1 VRRTAAAAFVLL
13 AALVLAGPSQ
23 PRSVKEG
30 GTFRIGIP
38 GDAVD
43 SIDAALGALVG
54 GAVIHSA
61 TCASLMRTLDAPLPQ
76 AARIVPD
83 IAAADPKISANGKTY
98 MFVIRKGLRFSTGA
112 PVTAR
117 DVAHTINRVLDKRM
131 KSPLAPALNDI
142 AGARALIDG
151 KAASASGVAAR
162 GSTLTIRLTKPSG
175 DFAARMSYPCVV
187 PRTLPVDPEG
197 AKAPIPSAGPYFVA
211 EYLAGTRAVL
221 ERNNF
226 YRGDRPHHI
235 DRFEIDLSSDG
246 ATVIDRTD
254 RGELD
259 YGWAPNND
267 YGARAA
273 ELARKYG
280 INKSRFFT
288 SPSGGLLRMFVLNT
302 SRPLF
307 RGNVALRQ
315 ALNFAVDRRALLRE
329 RGFLAGRTTDQYL
342 WPGLIGYRDERIY
355 PLERP
360 DVKRARILARGHTR
374 SGKAVLYVP
383 SSPLGAAQAQIL
395 TSNFRKLGI
404 RVETKAFPGLV
415 LFDKLGT
422 RGEPFDIGWIG
433 WGASGDPG
441 PFLVGLFHGREIGQP
456 ESDNWS
462 YFDSQKY
469 NRLLDRASR
478 LTGSARYRAYGDL
491 DVDLARNAA
500 PAIAYAYDNTMNL
513 VSERVGCV
521 VVNPYLDLA
530 AACLK

>member
-1 VRRTAAAAFVLL
+1 MRLTVALGLVTLTALIVVA
-13 AALVLAGPSQ
+13 PSE
-23 PRSVKEG
+23 PRPNKQG

-38 GDAVD
+38 GDFID
-43 SIDAALGALVG
+43 SIDAALAAIPG
-54 GAVIHSA
+54 GVVIYSA
-61 TCASLMRTLDAPLPQ
+61 TCASLMRTPDEPLPQ
-76 AARIVPD
+76 GARIVPD

-98 MFVIRKGLRFSTGA
+98 TFVVRKGLRFSTGA
-112 PVTAR
+112 PVTAH

-131 KSPLAPALNDI
+131 KSPLAPALRDI
-142 AGARALIDG
+142 VGAQAVIDG
-151 KAASASGVAAR
+151 NAVTASGIVAR
-162 GSTLTIRLTKPSG
+162 RSTLTIRLTKPSG
-175 DFAARMSYPCVV
+175 DFSARMSYPCVV
-187 PRTLPVDPEG
+187 PRALPADPEG

-211 EYLAGTRAVL
+211 EYLAGARDVL
-221 ERNNF
+221 ERNRF

-246 ATVIDRTD
+246 ATVLERTD

-259 YGWAPNND
+259 YGWASNTD
-267 YGARAA
+267 YAARAA

-280 INKSRFFT
+280 VNNSRFFT
-288 SPSGGLLRMFVLNT
+288 SPAGGLLRMFVLNT

-342 WPGLIGYRDERIY
+342 WPGFIGYRDQRIY

-360 DVKRARILARGHTR
+360 DLKRARMLARGHTR

-383 SSPLGAAQAQIL
+383 SAPLGAAQAQIL
-395 TSNFRKLGI
+395 TANVRKIGI
-404 RVETKAFPGLV
+404 QIETKAFPPPV
-415 LFDKLGT
+415 LFEKLGT
-422 RGEPFDIGWIG
+422 LGEPFDIGWIG

-441 PFLVGLFHGREIGQP
+441 PFLTALFDGRQIGQP

-462 YFDSQKY
+462 YFDSPRY
-469 NRLLDRASR
+469 NTLLDRASR
-478 LTGSARYRAYGDL
+478 LTGPARYRTYGKL
-491 DVDLARNAA
+491 DIDLARNAA
-500 PAIAYAYDNTMNL
+500 PAIAYAFDNTMNL
-513 VSERVGCV
+513 VSQRVGCV

-530 AACLK
+530 AVCLK